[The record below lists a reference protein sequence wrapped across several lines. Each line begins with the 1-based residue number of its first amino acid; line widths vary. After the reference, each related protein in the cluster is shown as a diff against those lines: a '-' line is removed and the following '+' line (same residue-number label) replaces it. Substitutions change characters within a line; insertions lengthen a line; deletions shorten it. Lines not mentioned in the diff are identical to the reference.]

1 MSASDD
7 RAAWRR
13 DPDGVTLRVKAQ
25 PRARRAAVGGLAPGV
40 DGARLRVAVTEAAED
55 GRANAAVCTAVARA
69 LGVPAAAVALR
80 QGGAS
85 REKLLHVAG
94 DAPALIARLEGLA

>member
-1 MSASDD
+1 LS
-7 RAAWRR
+7 AWR
-13 DPDGVTLRVKAQ
+13 PDENGVTLRVKAQ
-25 PRARRAAVGGLAPGV
+25 PRARRAAVGGLAPAV

-55 GRANAAVCTAVARA
+55 GRANDAVRAAIARA

-80 QGGAS
+80 LGGTS